1 MGDRDGVMHYHNPD
15 LVEQL
20 AHTAP
25 EASLIEM
32 IDAELFRHEN
42 AVWIGSAIQLESKL
56 CDQGSQMRDAST
68 EILTGAQTCG
78 RYLGRLEKLLPDRVR
93 RKTRKGKTIGQSS
106 APSALR
112 NLNVLVR

>member
-32 IDAELFRHEN
+32 IDAEL
-42 AVWIGSAIQLESKL
+42 V
-56 CDQGSQMRDAST
+56 
-68 EILTGAQTCG
+68 
-78 RYLGRLEKLLPDRVR
+78 
-93 RKTRKGKTIGQSS
+93 
-106 APSALR
+106 PSRECSVDWVGDPARIETLR
-112 NLNVLVR
+112 SR

>member
-1 MGDRDGVMHYHNPD
+1 MGDHDGVMHYHNPD

-68 EILTGAQTCG
+68 EDSH
-78 RYLGRLEKLLPDRVR
+78 RRPNMLPVF
-93 RKTRKGKTIGQSS
+93 GP
-106 APSALR
+106 A
-112 NLNVLVR
+112 